1 LSSWIIV
8 VIFGLAWGSFLS
20 VVKNRLDNLG
30 TVLYTRSHCPK
41 CKRQLGAVDLIPILS
56 FILLR
61 GRCRYCKK
69 RISWEYPLF
78 EILSLILAVFVYYK
92 FGFSLASVVLF
103 LSLSALLVCSF
114 VDIQSQEVDLPL
126 FIFGILTAL
135 FWALLRNG
143 ASPDAFKELFWA
155 VAVAVVVPLG
165 LYLISRE
172 KWMGL
177 GDSFFALWVGLLSG
191 FPQAALA
198 IFLAFFLGA
207 IFGIIALVIKGKR
220 KTSRV
225 AFGPFIGLGGIIAL
239 GWGQQIIDFYLSFIG
254 L

>member
-1 LSSWIIV
+1 MSSWIIV